1 MMRFFSGISRYLYFV
16 RPVFKHVKNS
26 LPVMFFLGFVFL
38 LVATWWLGPKWELDG
53 AYPLAGVMPRTLIT
67 VIILLVGT
75 VGFVVFYRS
84 SLKKS
89 EEQRRKDKAE
99 EVDPGAIYIEAQQ
112 TGFTR
117 LLALLKE
124 NINSKFYLYKLPWY
138 LVIGAEDSGKTS
150 LINRSGQNFSLTT
163 VTKAGE
169 KSRSVRRRSDSV
181 DLPYKFDWWISN
193 DAVLIDPDG
202 KLLTQNH
209 LNVQD
214 HDEEGFL
221 LEGAREG
228 DDDLTLTSRLWTHFV
243 DWIGKT
249 RSRRPLNGAIITI
262 DISKLM
268 NQQASERKAY
278 AAVLRTRLREIMEK
292 TGTRLPV
299 YLILSKFDLVEGFNS
314 FFTNLPKAQRDQPLG
329 FTFTLDAI
337 TNFDQWLDEFDQHYG
352 RFSQNLA
359 EQSFDQMAK
368 ANSQEDRNLIFS
380 FTRQMAGIKNTLQ
393 EFLAELLESDQYST
407 AALVR
412 GVYFTS
418 VYQHGISVN
427 AFVDAAAKNYQVPL
441 MPPRAKEQARAR
453 TYFSNK
459 LFSQIIYP
467 EAGLAGDNN
476 RLTRK
481 KKSVMTTATV
491 VASLGVAILVGGWH
505 HYYKQ
510 NKQSAVE
517 VLSYTKAFTE
527 TEIKDVLDTS
537 GRNLLEPLNYIRKAA
552 TVYGPYRDRFP
563 VVADLGLYQGRI
575 IGPKVDESYLNLL
588 EKRFLPELATGAID
602 DINEANDYLRTH
614 KLTEEQKLKVD
625 DKKFRALRVYRM
637 IEDKENRRNEMVEK
651 WMSERWQK
659 LYHEER
665 DVRHQLMSHLEYAM
679 DYVESELPEFENLV
693 KQSQRELLR
702 IPVSDRVYRNM
713 KHNAEQDLITPLDL
727 RTYIGP
733 HFDIVYDHETE
744 RDNRKYLRKAKYQP
758 ADKEVNMDYKIP
770 ALLTKKG
777 YKKYFVSQSENIVD
791 LALVDSWVLGL
802 RDQLSYVDNDKSQL
816 KKELRKLYIKDYVK
830 TWTHAINNLEV
841 RKFEDIPHAVTI
853 LQALNDKSSPVRR
866 LLQAIKEHSVVYNL
880 PGETQVAANEALL
893 ADPDRN
899 ASLGITRAFAPLNKL
914 LESTDDKAPYIDEV
928 FKSLDLLTEYMN
940 EIKESTDMGKAS
952 LDASYKRLSL
962 KGTDPIYN
970 LKRIANGLPAPLN
983 KQLSDVA
990 NESWR
995 VVLRQALKELENK
1008 WDTEV
1013 YSFYA
1018 QNLAHK
1024 YPLNSAGA
1032 DASLED
1038 FEKFF
1043 SPDGILDSFNKKY
1056 LKLFFEDNY
1065 AALKSD
1071 GHGDPIINNGVHIQ
1085 IQKLEPIQNAFFNR
1099 KGVLHVPFTVEPL
1112 ALAGAY
1118 RRSVLYIEGQTVPYN
1133 HGSSYPIEMIWP
1145 NTLRR
1150 GTESKL
1156 VLVNNQGV
1164 SRTLRYRGSWSWF
1177 RLFNRAKIKGSSR
1190 SRVDVGFT
1198 IEKGEMRYRLRS
1210 PRSDNPLSN
1219 RLLKGFVLPRTLLTT
1234 RPESLQKVS
1243 NAKWR
1248 GSYE

>member
-1 MMRFFSGISRYLYFV
+1 MMYFSRISRYFMYL
-16 RPVFKHVKNS
+16 RPIFRHVKNS

-53 AYPLAGVMPRTLIT
+53 AFPLAGVMPRTLIT
-67 VIILLVGT
+67 VIILLIGT
-75 VGFVVFYRS
+75 VGFVIFYRS

-89 EEQRRKDKAE
+89 EEQRRKEKAE

-124 NINSKFYLYKLPWY
+124 NISSKFYLYKLPWY

-163 VTKAGE
+163 VTKAGD
-169 KSRSVRRRSDSV
+169 KSRSIRRRSDTV

-209 LNVQD
+209 LDVRD

-221 LEGAREG
+221 LESAREG
-228 DDDLTLTSRLWTHFV
+228 DTDLSLSSRLWTHFV
-243 DWIGKT
+243 EWIGNT
-249 RSRRPLNGAIITI
+249 RSRRPLNGAVITI

-268 NQQASERKAY
+268 HQQASERKAY

-314 FFTNLPKAQRDQPLG
+314 FFHNLPKTQRDQPLG
-329 FTFTLDAI
+329 FTFTLDAV
-337 TNFDQWLDEFDQHYG
+337 TEYDKWLDEFDLSYQH
-352 RFSQNLA
+352 FSHNLA

-368 ANSQEDRNLIFS
+368 ANNQEERNQIFS

-418 VYQHGISVN
+418 VYQHGIPVN
-427 AFVDAAAKNYQVPL
+427 AFVDAAAKNYNVPL
-441 MPPRAKEQARAR
+441 IPPRALETSKSR
-453 TYFSNK
+453 TFFSNK

-467 EAGLAGDNN
+467 EAGLAGDNQ
-476 RLTRK
+476 RLTHK
-481 KKSVMTTATV
+481 KRTVMTTASV

-505 HYYKQ
+505 YYYKH
-510 NKQSAVE
+510 NKDSAVE

-552 TVYGPYRDRFP
+552 TVYGPYRERFP

-575 IGPKVDESYLNLL
+575 IGPKVDESYLSLL

-602 DINEANDYLRTH
+602 EINEANDHLRTQ
-614 KLTEEQKLKVD
+614 KLSEEQKLKID

-651 WMSERWQK
+651 WMSERWQQRFT
-659 LYHEER
+659 EQR
-665 DVRHQLMSHLEYAM
+665 DVRHQLMQHLEYAM
-679 DYVESELPEFENLV
+679 DYVEADLPEFKNLV
-693 KQSQRELLR
+693 HQSQRELLR

-713 KHNAEQDLITPLDL
+713 KHNAELDLISPLDL
-727 RTYIGP
+727 RAYIGP

-744 RDNRKYLRKAKYQP
+744 RDKRKYLHKTNYRPSVNKI
-758 ADKEVNMDYKIP
+758 NMDYKIP

-777 YKKYFVSQSENIVD
+777 YKKYFINQSENIVD

-802 RDQLSYVDNDKSQL
+802 RDQLSYVDKDKTQL
-816 KKELRKLYIKDYVK
+816 KKELRQLYIKDYVK
-830 TWTHAINNLEV
+830 TWTKAINNLEI
-841 RKFEDIPHAVTI
+841 RKFEDVPHAVTI
-853 LQALNDKSSPVRR
+853 LKALNDKSSPVRR

-880 PGETQVAANEALL
+880 PDETQVAANEALL

-914 LESTDDKAPYIDEV
+914 LESRDDKAPYIDEV
-928 FKSLDLLTEYMN
+928 FKSIALLNEYMSNIN
-940 EIKESTDMGKAS
+940 EATDMGKAS
-952 LDASYKRLSL
+952 LDASYARLSL
-962 KGTDPIYN
+962 KGADPIYN

-990 NESWR
+990 SESWR
-995 VVLRQALKELENK
+995 VVLRHALKELENK
-1008 WDTEV
+1008 WDSEV

-1024 YPLNSAGA
+1024 YPLNPAGA

-1038 FEKFF
+1038 FERFF
-1043 SPDGILDSFNKKY
+1043 SPGGILDSFNKKY
-1056 LKLFFEDNY
+1056 LKLFFEENY
-1065 AALKSD
+1065 AALTS
-1071 GHGDPIINNGVHIQ
+1071 GEGGDPIVNNQVKLQ
-1085 IQKLEPIQNAFFNR
+1085 LSKLEPIQNAFFNN

-1156 VLVNNQGV
+1156 VMVSNQGV
-1164 SRTLRYRGSWSWF
+1164 SRTLRFRGSWSWF
-1177 RLFNRAKIKGSSR
+1177 RLFNSAKIKGTSR
-1190 SRVDVGFT
+1190 SRVDVGFN
-1198 IEKGEMRYRLRS
+1198 IENGEMRYRLRS

-1219 RLLKGFVLPRTLLTT
+1219 RLLKGFVLPRTLLAT
-1234 RPESLQKVS
+1234 RPERLQKVS
-1243 NAKWR
+1243 NVKWR
-1248 GSYE
+1248 DTYD